1 MNVAEFLQDA
11 IVELKDVDEA
21 ALVPALTFEELELD
35 SLDYVEIQLRIKK
48 TFKVEITPEL
58 FASGQLKN
66 LAICMRTSRRTSRR
80 RRWRDD
86 RSISRHRARRRA
98 QPARP
103 ARRG

>member
-66 LAICMRTSRRTSRR
+66 LGDLYAYIE
-80 RRWRDD
+80 
-86 RSISRHRARRRA
+86 AN
-98 QPARP
+98 QPQA
-103 ARRG
+103 AVA

>member
-11 IVELKDVDEA
+11 IVELKDVDES
-21 ALVPALTFEELELD
+21 ALVPTLTFEELELD

-66 LAICMRTSRRTSRR
+66 LGDLYAYIE
-80 RRWRDD
+80 
-86 RSISRHRARRRA
+86 AN
-98 QPARP
+98 QPQA
-103 ARRG
+103 AVA

>member
-21 ALVPALTFEELELD
+21 TLIPALTFEELELD

-48 TFKVEITPEL
+48 KFKVEITPEL

-66 LAICMRTSRRTSRR
+66 LGDLTAYIETN
-80 RRWRDD
+80 
-86 RSISRHRARRRA
+86 
-98 QPARP
+98 QPQA
-103 ARRG
+103 AVA

>member
-21 ALVPALTFEELELD
+21 ALVPALTFDELELD

-66 LAICMRTSRRTSRR
+66 LGDLTAYIE
-80 RRWRDD
+80 
-86 RSISRHRARRRA
+86 AN
-98 QPARP
+98 QPQA
-103 ARRG
+103 AVA

>member
-21 ALVPALTFEELELD
+21 TLVPALTFEELELD

-48 TFKVEITPEL
+48 KFKVEITPEL

-66 LAICMRTSRRTSRR
+66 LGDLYAYIE
-80 RRWRDD
+80 
-86 RSISRHRARRRA
+86 AN
-98 QPARP
+98 QPQA
-103 ARRG
+103 AVA

>member
-21 ALVPALTFEELELD
+21 ALVPSLTFEELELD

-48 TFKVEITPEL
+48 TFKVEITPDL

-66 LAICMRTSRRTSRR
+66 LGDLAAYIE
-80 RRWRDD
+80 
-86 RSISRHRARRRA
+86 AN
-98 QPARP
+98 QPQA
-103 ARRG
+103 AVA

>member
-21 ALVPALTFEELELD
+21 TLVPALTFEELALD

-48 TFKVEITPEL
+48 KFKVEITPDL

-66 LAICMRTSRRTSRR
+66 LGDLTAYIE
-80 RRWRDD
+80 
-86 RSISRHRARRRA
+86 ANQVQA
-98 QPARP
+98 AV
-103 ARRG
+103 A

>member
-48 TFKVEITPEL
+48 KFKVEITPEL

-66 LAICMRTSRRTSRR
+66 LGDLYAYIE
-80 RRWRDD
+80 
-86 RSISRHRARRRA
+86 AN
-98 QPARP
+98 QPQA
-103 ARRG
+103 AVA

>member
-21 ALVPALTFEELELD
+21 TLIPALTFEELELD

-48 TFKVEITPEL
+48 KFKVEITPDL

-66 LAICMRTSRRTSRR
+66 LGDLYAYIE
-80 RRWRDD
+80 
-86 RSISRHRARRRA
+86 AN
-98 QPARP
+98 QPQA
-103 ARRG
+103 AVA